1 MVRFLLTAIAQLIA
15 NAVALLVA
23 NYFLDDMTLD
33 ASGFVTAVVVFTI
46 AEVLFLPFFRQM
58 ALTRARA
65 LAGSTALV
73 AALAALIVTD
83 VLSDGLDID
92 GLSTW
97 VVATL
102 IVWAA
107 SLITTLLL
115 PLLVFKSL
123 RDDPQAQAQG

>member
-1 MVRFLLTAIAQLIA
+1 
-15 NAVALLVA
+15 
-23 NYFLDDMTLD
+23 
-33 ASGFVTAVVVFTI
+33 
-46 AEVLFLPFFRQM
+46 
-58 ALTRARA
+58 
-65 LAGSTALV
+65 
-73 AALAALIVTD
+73 